1 MDQDCLVRHLDRGSA
16 ASSPFVQ
23 ASWSAG
29 SFFRL
34 SNRPST
40 PLALG
45 NREPARARCR
55 STWTWAQTPRTTRS
69 PPTRA
74 AARSP
79 APAPPRLETCSRSCP
94 SGQTGHRCDVF
105 ILNLRTSRE
114 TRVAGASPA
123 GASEF
128 LPSVWERRIAFARVY
143 DRRRGRAGERA
154 YLFIHSLVRG
164 GTTRRV
170 PSGPRAR
177 GRLCAFPPP
186 ACRRV
191 VEPGATPGLRFKRRG
206 RR

>member
-1 MDQDCLVRHLDRGSA
+1 SRGRKRTASLLVSQQGGSEPRAERGHDLVGAAADRPEAGVAERALHVVLAHVAVAAVDQDCLVRHLDRGSA

-79 APAPPRLETCSRSCP
+79 APAPPRLETCS
-94 SGQTGHRCDVF
+94 
-105 ILNLRTSRE
+105 
-114 TRVAGASPA
+114 
-123 GASEF
+123 
-128 LPSVWERRIAFARVY
+128 
-143 DRRRGRAGERA
+143 
-154 YLFIHSLVRG
+154 
-164 GTTRRV
+164 
-170 PSGPRAR
+170 
-177 GRLCAFPPP
+177 
-186 ACRRV
+186 
-191 VEPGATPGLRFKRRG
+191 
-206 RR
+206 